1 MFRVSDK
8 VYHVFN
14 MGKVGTVTDI
24 RFVETGMH
32 LTGGTAQQRMVLIVT
47 LPDGTMTNIFAD
59 EAMKAD

>member
-1 MFRVSDK
+1 MFRVNDK

-24 RFVETGMH
+24 AFVETGMH
-32 LTGGTAQQRMVLIVT
+32 LTGGTAQQRMILVVT
-47 LPDGTMTNIFAD
+47 LPDGKVINVPAD

>member
-1 MFRVSDK
+1 MFRVNDK

-24 RFVETGMH
+24 RFLETGMH

-47 LPDGTMTNIFAD
+47 LPDGTMMNVPAD